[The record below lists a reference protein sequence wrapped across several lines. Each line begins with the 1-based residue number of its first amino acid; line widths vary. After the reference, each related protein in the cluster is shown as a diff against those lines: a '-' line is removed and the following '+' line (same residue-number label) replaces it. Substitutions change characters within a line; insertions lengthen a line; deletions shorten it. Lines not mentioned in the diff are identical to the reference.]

1 MPIDKAD
8 SPANKRRIE
17 NVEKCFGN
25 AGQPLRSPG
34 RILVGE
40 GILIK
45 ACKKDNKARQFFLFN
60 DILVYGS
67 ILIHKKR
74 YNQQHIIPLEE
85 VSIKELPDYEGT
97 DQQNGWQIM
106 AGAKSFVVYAATP
119 NERREWI
126 HHIRECSKEL
136 RKSLPPTTEAES
148 ITHAPV
154 WEPDSSTT
162 TCLVCRETQFSII
175 NRRHHCRKCGKV
187 VCGACSSHKFLLPK
201 ISSRPLRVCTPCF
214 HILADLKRS
223 QSVVNIKQ
231 DKGES
236 PATLSDDSDDSEED
250 EDKNSDPQTQQYN
263 PAVTTFNTFDR
274 SHDATTH
281 SIQK

>member
-1 MPIDKAD
+1 M
-8 SPANKRRIE
+8 
-17 NVEKCFGN
+17 
-25 AGQPLRSPG
+25 
-34 RILVGE
+34 
-40 GILIK
+40 
-45 ACKKDNKARQFFLFN
+45 
-60 DILVYGS
+60 
-67 ILIHKKR
+67 
-74 YNQQHIIPLEE
+74 
-85 VSIKELPDYEGT
+85 
-97 DQQNGWQIM
+97 
-106 AGAKSFVVYAATP
+106 YAATP

-175 NRRHHCRKCGKV
+175 NRRVRSFFQQKVRVHSVITKLPFQHHCRKCGKV

-231 DKGES
+231 GK
-236 PATLSDDSDDSEED
+236 
-250 EDKNSDPQTQQYN
+250 
-263 PAVTTFNTFDR
+263 FCM
-274 SHDATTH
+274 HDAEFKH
-281 SIQK
+281 RFHRCFPAFRSQEPRRLRSPRCSAPPCVRN